1 MVQRLRE
8 YNEYDAQVIALP
20 KIAGISDIVVEEV
33 NYRGKAEKEKRVDDS
48 PPVISEEIM
57 NLTLEELRESIAKQE
72 MELYGRTLSDDKTGY
87 YERCRKAEG
96 NKK

>member
-1 MVQRLRE
+1 MENQKKRE
-8 YNEYDAQVIALP
+8 LMI
-20 KIAGISDIVVEEV
+20 
-33 NYRGKAEKEKRVDDS
+33 DDS

-72 MELYGRTLSDDKTGY
+72 MELYGRTLSDDKTDY
-87 YERCRKAEG
+87 YERCRKVER

>member
-8 YNEYDAQVIALP
+8 YNEYDAQVIALQ
-20 KIAGISDIVVEEV
+20 KIAIISGIVVEEV
-33 NYRGKAEKEKRVDDS
+33 NYRGKPEKKRVDDS

-72 MELYGRTLSDDKTGY
+72 MELYGRTLS
-87 YERCRKAEG
+87 E
-96 NKK
+96 

>member
-57 NLTLEELRESIAKQE
+57 NLTLEELRKSIAKQE
-72 MELYGRTLSDDKTGY
+72 LELYGRTLSDDKADY

>member
-1 MVQRLRE
+1 MENQKKRE
-8 YNEYDAQVIALP
+8 LMI
-20 KIAGISDIVVEEV
+20 
-33 NYRGKAEKEKRVDDS
+33 DDS

-72 MELYGRTLSDDKTGY
+72 MELYGRTLSDEKAGY
-87 YERCRKAEG
+87 YETWRKAEG

>member
-1 MVQRLRE
+1 M
-8 YNEYDAQVIALP
+8 P

-57 NLTLEELRESIAKQE
+57 NLTLEELRKSIANRNWSFTGVRFPKTRPAIMKRVE
-72 MELYGRTLSDDKTGY
+72 RRRETKNETLMS
-87 YERCRKAEG
+87 CLWSI
-96 NKK
+96 

>member
-8 YNEYDAQVIALP
+8 YNEYDAQVIALQ
-20 KIAGISDIVVEEV
+20 KIASISGIVVEEV
-33 NYRGKAEKEKRVDDS
+33 NYRGKPEKRELMIDDS

-72 MELYGRTLSDDKTGY
+72 MELYGRTLS
-87 YERCRKAEG
+87 E
-96 NKK
+96 

>member
-33 NYRGKAEKEKRVDDS
+33 NYRGKAEKEKRVDD
-48 PPVISEEIM
+48 
-57 NLTLEELRESIAKQE
+57 
-72 MELYGRTLSDDKTGY
+72 
-87 YERCRKAEG
+87 
-96 NKK
+96 

>member
-8 YNEYDAQVIALP
+8 YNEYDAQVIALQ

-57 NLTLEELRESIAKQE
+57 NLTLEELRKSIAKQKL
-72 MELYGRTLSDDKTGY
+72 ELYGRTLSDDKTGY
-87 YERCRKAEG
+87 YERWRKVEG